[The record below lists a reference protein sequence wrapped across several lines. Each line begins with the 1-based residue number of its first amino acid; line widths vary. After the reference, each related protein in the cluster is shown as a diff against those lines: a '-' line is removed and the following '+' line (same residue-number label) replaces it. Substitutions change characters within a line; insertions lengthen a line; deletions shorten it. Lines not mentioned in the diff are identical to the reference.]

1 MDNENII
8 NESVEMEEV
17 AELPTDVEESEEIQ
31 EVAEPEAEEVETV
44 EEPKDNGRTE
54 ADRAFA
60 EQRRRIQELEKLNK
74 EQEASNKQMFD
85 ALSRYFNGE
94 TAEELSINA
103 NAYAE
108 QRDPEEYRKEYE
120 HNKEFEALQAE
131 NESLKKQ
138 MFDAEVDRRM
148 EEGLREIQEIDP
160 EVKSLDELGESFPIF
175 IRAGL
180 STKDA
185 YYAVKA
191 KEMKEKVFPPDAL
204 GKVADTKT
212 ERDYYTSEELD
223 KLTDAEMDA
232 NWDKVKRSMDRL

>member
-17 AELPTDVEESEEIQ
+17 AELPTDVEESEESL
-31 EVAEPEAEEVETV
+31 EVAEPETEEVVT
-44 EEPKDNGRTE
+44 EEAPQSGKTD
-54 ADRAFA
+54 ADHAFA
-60 EQRRRIQELEKLNK
+60 EQRRRIAELEKANA
-74 EQEASNKQMFD
+74 EQEASNKQMFE
-85 ALSRYFNGE
+85 ALSRYFEGE

-108 QRDPEEYRKEYE
+108 KRDPEEYRAEYE
-120 HNKEFEALQAE
+120 ANKELETLRAE
-131 NESLKKQ
+131 NQNLKKQ
-138 MFDAEVDRRM
+138 MFDAEIDRLM
-148 EEGLREIQEIDP
+148 QEGLREIQEIDP
-160 EVKSLDELGESFPIF
+160 EVKSLDDLGQSFPNF

-185 YYAVKA
+185 YYATMA
-191 KEMKEKVFPPDAL
+191 KESKEKIMPPQTI
-204 GKVADTKT
+204 GKVANTKA

-223 KLTDAEMDA
+223 NLSDAEIDA